1 MADVPTITSRE
12 RMNLALAREEADRIP
27 RAESFWP
34 ETIPLWRTQGLSP
47 SVDVGQ
53 RFDYDIVGAGWNNQ
67 QARLGF
73 SKVVEETEEWITR
86 EDGNGAVLRYWKH
99 KSGTPQH
106 VRFTVDTRDRW
117 EWLKRELLAMP
128 IDQRVDTEGALRAMQ
143 NARVKDRWFCWA
155 GVECFEIAK
164 DVIGHEI
171 LCCAM
176 AQDPE

>member
-106 VRFTVDTRDRW
+106 VRFTVDT
-117 EWLKRELLAMP
+117 
-128 IDQRVDTEGALRAMQ
+128 
-143 NARVKDRWFCWA
+143 
-155 GVECFEIAK
+155 
-164 DVIGHEI
+164 
-171 LCCAM
+171 
-176 AQDPE
+176 